1 MPVFDLAQC
10 VPKLEAQFAA
20 QPDVLLVYVFGSQAK
35 GKADAR
41 SDLDVA
47 VLLAG
52 DPDGGACTQRR
63 LSIIGDLMSL
73 FHTNDVD
80 VVVLNRADLVLRNQ
94 VVQYGRLAY
103 ARAHDIAVEFRV
115 RTLNLYFDFAPFLK
129 RGEQA
134 FFQRI
139 REGRFLDGYNP
150 YHGTP
155 FPDPAV
161 PASFARTAAGKP

>member
-1 MPVFDLAQC
+1 MPVFDLAEC
-10 VPKLEAQFAA
+10 LPELEAQFTA

-35 GKADAR
+35 GKAHAR

-47 VLLAG
+47 VLLVG
-52 DPDGGACTQRR
+52 DPDGATCTQRR
-63 LSIIGDLMSL
+63 LDMIGDLMSL

-80 VVVLNRADLVLRNQ
+80 VVVLNQADLVLRYQ

-103 ARAHDIAVEFRV
+103 AREHNIGVEFRV
-115 RTLNLYFDFAPFLK
+115 RTLNLYFDFAPFLI
-129 RGEQA
+129 RMEQA
-134 FFQRI
+134 FYQRI

-155 FPDPAV
+155 FPDPAF
-161 PASFARTAAGKP
+161 PASFARTTAGKP

>member
-1 MPVFDLAQC
+1 MPVFDLIEC
-10 VPKLEAQFAA
+10 VPKLEALFAA
-20 QPDVLLVYVFGSQAK
+20 RPDVQLAYVFGSQAK
-35 GKADAR
+35 GKAHPR

-52 DPDGGACTQRR
+52 DPDGATCTQRR
-63 LSIIGDLMSL
+63 MDIIGDLMTL

-80 VVVLNRADLVLRNQ
+80 VVVLNQADLSLRHQ
-94 VVQYGRLAY
+94 VVRYGRLAY
-103 ARAHDIAVEFRV
+103 ESNHATAIEFQV
-115 RTLNLYFDFAPFLK
+115 RTLNLYMDFAPLLK
-129 RGEQA
+129 RMEQA
-134 FFQRI
+134 FYQRI

-161 PASFARTAAGKP
+161 PASFARAATGKP

>member
-1 MPVFDLAQC
+1 MPVFDLAEC
-10 VPKLEAQFAA
+10 MPKLEALFAA

-35 GKADAR
+35 GKAHAR

-52 DPDGGACTQRR
+52 YPDGATCTQRR
-63 LSIIGDLMSL
+63 LDIIGDLMTL

-80 VVVLNRADLVLRNQ
+80 VVVLNRADLVLRYQ
-94 VVQYGRLAY
+94 VVEHGRLAY
-103 ARAHDIAVEFRV
+103 ACEHDMAVEYRV
-115 RTLNLYFDFAPFLK
+115 RALNLYFDFAPFLK
-129 RGEQA
+129 RMEQA
-134 FFQRI
+134 FYQRI

-155 FPDPAV
+155 FPDPAF
-161 PASFARTAAGKP
+161 PATFARVAAGKP